1 MCDVLQKS
9 MKNKLSN
16 TSKNSNVKSDF
27 AHFFSNL
34 NSIGLASLLKDEALY
49 DEIPKDDWITLFEKQ
64 FESFKRNNIHYL
76 TPVAGICSGCKK
88 GCSGYTFLDEVN
100 GFYVDFVIEVNEN
113 GTIDFTECV
122 NLKNEMKVAGKKE
135 QIFINELG
143 EINDSYQCPF

>member
-1 MCDVLQKS
+1 M
-9 MKNKLSN
+9 NKLSN
-16 TSKNSNVKSDF
+16 TSQNSTVKLDF

-34 NSIGLASLLKDEALY
+34 NSKGLASLLKDDVLY
-49 DEIPKDDWITLFEKQ
+49 DEQSKQVWIALFEKQ
-64 FESFKRNNIHYL
+64 FESFKRNNISYL
-76 TPVAGICSGCKK
+76 KPIVGVCTGCKK

-100 GFYVDFVIEVNEN
+100 GFYVDFVIEVNEE
-113 GTIDFTECV
+113 GAIDFTECV

>member
-1 MCDVLQKS
+1 M
-9 MKNKLSN
+9 NKLSN
-16 TSKNSNVKSDF
+16 TSQNSAVKSNF

-34 NSIGLASLLKDEALY
+34 NSIGLASLLKDDVLY
-49 DEIPKDDWITLFEKQ
+49 DEQSKQVWIALFEKQ
-64 FESFKRNNIHYL
+64 FESFKRNNISYL
-76 TPVAGICSGCKK
+76 KPIVGVCTGCKK

-100 GFYVDFVIEVNEN
+100 GFYVDFVIEVNEE
-113 GTIDFTECV
+113 GAIDFTECV